1 MCSEPVEYYCLTGDV
16 RIDNI
21 LLEEA
26 ARVEERREGLTD
38 VQIIS
43 IEGPLLEPRLS
54 TGPVTV
60 L

>member
-1 MCSEPVEYYCLTGDV
+1 VYSELVEYCRLIGDV
-16 RIDNI
+16 RVDNI

-43 IEGPLLEPRLS
+43 IEGPLLEPRPS